1 MSIAARAMG
10 ALTNQKMV
18 SDEQIHE
25 ALETLRKTA
34 TEIGMARQRMILAT
48 EMVKHIEA
56 LMMVASDHRSADMRK
71 ASARASEKYVR
82 AIEEE
87 AAAAGAYETLKAV
100 REHAV
105 SITEAWRTQES
116 TLRSIK
122 IG

>member
-56 LMMVASDHRSADMRK
+56 LMMVASDERSADMRK
-71 ASARASEKYVR
+71 ASARASEKYKK

-87 AAAAGAYETLKAV
+87 AAAGGPMKP
-100 REHAV
+100 
-105 SITEAWRTQES
+105 
-116 TLRSIK
+116 
-122 IG
+122 